1 MAINSGIGNCWNIV
15 YVVAIIDTF
24 PFLLISYHF
33 FLVIGGYVSKIMGKK
48 EQTNKAY
55 IISRLLWVPVV

>member
-1 MAINSGIGNCWNIV
+1 MAINSGIGNCGNIV

-33 FLVIGGYVSKIMGKK
+33 FVVIGGYVSKIMGKK
-48 EQTNKAY
+48 NKQTKH
-55 IISRLLWVPVV
+55 IL